1 MLGKRGIVPRM
12 STARTIAMTGA
23 TILLASLISAAAFA
37 QQKPL
42 GEHLLGSW
50 MLISH
55 EAARPDG
62 SKAFP
67 YGPSPQGIAIFD
79 ASGRFII
86 TVMRSGRSKYAAAL
100 PSQGSAEENRVTAEG
115 TMTYFG
121 TYSVSDADSTI
132 AIHIEASSFPN
143 WNGTD
148 QKRDFAISGDQLT
161 LTARALPT
169 GGRADVVWKR
179 VK

>member
-1 MLGKRGIVPRM
+1 MRGICRGNARRKRADGASRGLGKAGPELFFIRRRARRRDLEFRMLGKRGIVPRM

-100 PSQGSAEENRVTAEG
+100 P
-115 TMTYFG
+115 
-121 TYSVSDADSTI
+121 
-132 AIHIEASSFPN
+132 
-143 WNGTD
+143 
-148 QKRDFAISGDQLT
+148 
-161 LTARALPT
+161 RAP
-169 GGRADVVWKR
+169 
-179 VK
+179 